1 MTVPIPD
8 EVQWLFLDPSVLLN
22 ENGTEQR
29 WRRGLV
35 QALQR
40 RGRTVAV
47 DQVERAWMQ
56 AISAPRPMQPLVGA
70 VRHLAPDLPADEVAA
85 EVLAATEPQ
94 DMLVTGLQLA
104 LNELRQRF
112 HLGVIG
118 PYRPPGTRAR
128 LTRFHLNF
136 ALVALSDELDLSH
149 RLDATGKVDPGLFTW
164 ALRKVSALPG
174 QAAFVS
180 DRVAL
185 GLAPAKMAGL
195 TTIWLR
201 ITNHRLRYP
210 RNSYETP
217 DLTFNSLPEM
227 VRALPSREPGPQRKG

>member
-1 MTVPIPD
+1 MPAQS

-29 WRRGLV
+29 WRLGLV

-40 RGRTVAV
+40 RGRAV
-47 DQVERAWMQ
+47 TLEQVERAWMQ

-70 VRHLAPDLPADEVAA
+70 VRHLAPEAPADEVVG
-85 EVLAATEPQ
+85 EVLRSTDPQ

-112 HLGVIG
+112 RLGVIG
-118 PYRPPGTRAR
+118 PYRPPGSRER
-128 LTRFHLNF
+128 LARFHLSF
-136 ALVALSDELDLSH
+136 ALVALSDELNLSH
-149 RLDATGKVDPGLFTW
+149 RLDATGKIDPSLFTW
-164 ALRKVSALPG
+164 ALRKVNALPG
-174 QAAFVS
+174 QAAFAS

-185 GLAPAKMAGL
+185 GIAPAKMAGL

-201 ITNHRLRYP
+201 STNHRLRYP

-227 VRALPSREPGPQRKG
+227 ARALLHPQGFGPQRKG

>member
-1 MTVPIPD
+1 MPSQG
-8 EVQWLFLDPSVLLN
+8 EVQWLFFDPSVLLN

-29 WRRGLV
+29 WRRGVV

-40 RGRTVAV
+40 RGRMVTLE
-47 DQVERAWMQ
+47 QVERAWMQ
-56 AISAPRPMQPLVGA
+56 AIAASPPVQPLVGA
-70 VRHLAPDLPADEVAA
+70 VRHLAPEAPAEEIVR
-85 EVLAATEPQ
+85 EVLSSSGQQ

-104 LNELRQRF
+104 LNELRQRYR
-112 HLGVIG
+112 LGVIG
-118 PYRPPGTRAR
+118 PYRPPGSRER
-128 LTRFHLNF
+128 LSRFHLNF
-136 ALVALSDELDLSH
+136 AVVALSDELNLSH
-149 RLDATGKVDPGLFTW
+149 SLDPAGRVDPALFTW
-164 ALRKVSALPG
+164 ALRRVSAAPG
-174 QAAFVS
+174 QAAFAS

-201 ITNHRLRYP
+201 TTNYRLRYP

-227 VRALPSREPGPQRKG
+227 ARALLKREPGPQTKG